1 MNTLRELQDFAIQEN
16 IGCISD
22 KTVEDIEELAEAC
35 FILPHLSETNLISQA
50 PPFPTDIS
58 KLVKLYSEM

>member
-16 IGCISD
+16 ISD
-22 KTVEDIEELAEAC
+22 KTVEDIEELAESC
-35 FILPHLSETNLISQA
+35 VILPHLSETNIISQA
-50 PPFPTDIS
+50 PPFPTDIA